1 MKEKKNVKRR
11 KLNDKGSAIVFV
23 VVIMALMG
31 ILVTMALY
39 MCVSNFYMKANDLQS
54 KNNLYSAESVLEEIK
69 AGIQQQASSAIDI
82 AYMDVVQ
89 NYEVFNSDSQ
99 ARTNE
104 FVYQYVN
111 QLRNHYKDGDDTHYA
126 IDTLKG
132 YVKSVTQISQSEL
145 ENGGVGAVISISD
158 GGENFMMAYSNALI
172 FKDISVKYRDKKGY
186 VTMITTDI
194 RVAIP
199 EISFDSGLTIP
210 EIISYSLI
218 ANEKLDVASGKYT
231 TISGSVY
238 GGRQGILAKG
248 SSGLYF
254 KDSEL
259 VITPNLVTSDDTAE
273 ITFDKDSSLW
283 AGGTL
288 VDNAAILNLFGNSYI
303 EDDTTV
309 DGNKSSLNIQGKYM
323 GFGNELTKAEK
334 SSSIIINGVSSKV
347 NLSSVERLLLP
358 GNAYIGMG
366 EDVVVNGGASQN
378 KDVGLGESLTAKAS
392 QIAYLVPSECIGY
405 VDGKCVLG
413 SNPVLYSKY
422 KSEFLDVQSDNKVE
436 VDYSKISNDGTDY
449 GTEYGATWQTKY
461 VSVNNGIGSAD
472 ALVYFYITFKDA
484 TGTELVQDRAAEFF
498 KDYFSENEENI
509 RKYLDIYIDTL
520 DVNEDNIFRL
530 NIAGNL
536 LSKVNVT
543 DEDGNVVMEEVEVTD
558 KNGNKKK
565 EQRAVTKYELI
576 NETQTADNAAGIDY
590 STEVDTYKNVFRGLT
605 TKLIKDG
612 ASVTQDEEDEV
623 YATDSNGLY
632 TGKGIWENLINDT
645 VFNAIVD
652 SVEANTNG
660 FNKEARF
667 ENATEGVKAIVIDN
681 KTLGTE
687 YELGSETPYTTS
699 LLIASGDVR
708 ITREFKGTVI
718 AGGKI
723 TIAYGQGSEDSS
735 SIDINH
741 DRDMVRHVLD
751 VKNTFTSYT
760 AGVDP
765 DEYSPQDL
773 FEDEMMSI
781 TNISSDADE
790 KGEIVIEDLVTYENW
805 TKE

>member
-1 MKEKKNVKRR
+1 MKEKKNLKRR

-31 ILVTMALY
+31 VLVTMALY

-82 AYMDVVQ
+82 AYMDVIQ
-89 NYEVFNSDSQ
+89 NYEVFNSDSE
-99 ARTNE
+99 ARTEE

-111 QLRNHYKDGDDTHYA
+111 QLRNHYRASDDTHY
-126 IDTLKG
+126 DLDLLKS
-132 YVKSVTQISQSEL
+132 YVKSVAKLDNMVNSTEAGAEISTS
-145 ENGGVGAVISISD
+145 
-158 GGENFMMAYSNALI
+158 GENVMMAYSNALV
-172 FKDISVKYRDKKGY
+172 FKNISVKYRDEKGY
-186 VTMITTDI
+186 ITMITTDI

-218 ANEKLDVASGKYT
+218 ANEKLDIASGKYA

-238 GGRQGILAKG
+238 GGRQGILADG
-248 SSGLYF
+248 NSGLYF
-254 KDSEL
+254 KGSEL
-259 VITPNLVTSDDTAE
+259 VITPNLVTSNDTAE

-288 VDNAAILNLFGNSYI
+288 VDNAATLNMFGNSYI

-309 DGNKSSLNIQGKYM
+309 DGNGSSLNIQGKYM
-323 GFGNELTKAEK
+323 GFGNEVTKAEK

-366 EDVVVNGGASQN
+366 EDVVVNGVASQN

-422 KSEFLDVQSDNKVE
+422 KSEFLDVQSDNKLE

-449 GTEYGATWQTKY
+449 GKEYGATWQTKF

-472 ALVYFYITFKDA
+472 ALVYFYITFKDE
-484 TGTELVQDRAAEFF
+484 TGTKLAQDRAAEFF

-509 RKYLDIYIDTL
+509 RRYLDIYVDTL
-520 DVNEDNIFRL
+520 DVSEDNIFRL

-536 LSKVNVT
+536 LSKVKVT
-543 DEDGNVVMEEVEVTD
+543 DENGNVVQEEVEVTD
-558 KNGNKKK
+558 ENGNKKK
-565 EQRAVTKYELI
+565 ELRDVTKYELI

-612 ASVTQDEEDEV
+612 ASVTQDEEDAV
-623 YATDSNGLY
+623 YATDTNGLY
-632 TGKGIWENLINDT
+632 TGKGIWKNLINDT
-645 VFNAIVD
+645 VFEYIVD
-652 SVEANTNG
+652 SKEANENG
-660 FNKEARF
+660 FVREARF

-681 KTLGTE
+681 GASGTGTE
-687 YELGSETPYTTS
+687 YELGTETPYTTS
-699 LLIASGDVR
+699 LLIASGDVK

-723 TIAYGQGSEDSS
+723 TIAYGEGSENSNT
-735 SIDINH
+735 IEINH

-751 VKNTFTSYT
+751 VTNTFTSRI
-760 AGVDP
+760 AGAGTED
-765 DEYSPQDL
+765 YSPQDL
-773 FEDEMMSI
+773 FDPTVMSI
-781 TNISSDADE
+781 KNTSTEGTE
-790 KGEIVIEDLVTYENW
+790 KGDIVVEELVTYENW